1 MGNRRHL
8 SRQLAVQILYAAQ
21 FLKKLSARELYIRLL
36 ETGSA
41 SAKNW
46 TPFCQDLV
54 NETRKNAERYD
65 TEIGAALDNWRIERL
80 SVVDHLL
87 LQLALCEME
96 TVADVPVRVTTDE
109 YIELAKDFSSEE
121 SAAFINGVLDRLGR
135 RFAHKDFVQNKM
147 GKKKT
152 VVAKG
157 KHRMGKVFNDAADLA
172 DRIQKL
178 KDQGRRVV
186 FANGCFDVVHGG
198 HISYLEEARTHGDV
212 LVVGLNNDDSVR
224 RLKGSNRPICTED
237 ERALVLE
244 SFRCVDYVV
253 LFPEDTCENLLRT
266 LRPHVHA
273 KGTDY
278 SVDKVP
284 EKVVSDELGIETV
297 ITGASK
303 ENATKTI
310 IQKATQF

>member
-21 FLKKLSARELYIRLL
+21 FLRDLPLAELYIRLL
-36 ETGSA
+36 ETGSV

-46 TPFCQDLV
+46 TPFCRQLV
-54 NETRKNAERYD
+54 EDTLKNAERFD
-65 TEIGAALDNWRIERL
+65 AEIAAALENWRIERL
-80 SVVDHLL
+80 SVVDHSLL
-87 LQLALCEME
+87 RLALCEME

-109 YIELAKDFSSEE
+109 YIELAKDFSSDE

-135 RFAHKDFVQNKM
+135 RFAHKDFMQNKT
-147 GKKKT
+147 GKKKP
-152 VVAKG
+152 VPVKG
-157 KHRMGKVFNDAADLA
+157 KQRMGKIFDKAADLA
-172 DRIQKL
+172 ERIQKH
-178 KDQGRRVV
+178 KEQGRRVV

-212 LVVGLNNDDSVR
+212 LVVGLNNDASVR
-224 RLKGSNRPICTED
+224 RLKGSNRPICTEE

-266 LRPHVHA
+266 LQPHVHA

-297 ITGASK
+297 ITGAPK